1 MAMAPR
7 LHAACLAECM
17 LMVSLIRQGSRPPR
31 GSYSPSGET
40 AAAVAAAAVA
50 VTAAAAAAAAAW
62 MGRRARLWARTGRHS
77 SMSSF
82 RCDLP

>member
-1 MAMAPR
+1 
-7 LHAACLAECM
+7 M
-17 LMVSLIRQGSRPPR
+17 LMVSLIRRGSRPPR

-40 AAAVAAAAVA
+40 AAAVTAVAVAVA

-62 MGRRARLWARTGRHS
+62 MGRRARLWARTGRRS